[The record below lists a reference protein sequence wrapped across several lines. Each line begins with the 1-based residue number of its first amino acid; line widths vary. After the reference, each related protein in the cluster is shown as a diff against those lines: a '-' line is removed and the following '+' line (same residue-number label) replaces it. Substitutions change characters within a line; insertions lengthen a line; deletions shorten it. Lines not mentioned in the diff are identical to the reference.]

1 MSRYAVSNGNAGTQ
15 QANTTTYKTQIGL
28 TAATGAT
35 TLRKAWI
42 YDVMFGAD
50 GTPADNAMSYKLDR
64 QTTVG
69 TATSATPAPLD
80 AGDAAALITCNVN
93 HTAEP
98 TVTAAT
104 QLIEVGV
111 NQRASYRWV
120 AAPGGELV
128 VPATNTAGIGLR
140 SKSPAYTG
148 TVLCSINWWE

>member
-1 MSRYAVSNGNAGTQ
+1 MARYAVSNAQGTT
-15 QANTTTYKTQIGL
+15 QANTTTYKTQIDL

-64 QTTVG
+64 QTSTG
-69 TATSATPAPLD
+69 TRTSATPAPLD
-80 AGDAAALITCNVN
+80 AGDAAALITAGVC
-93 HTAEP
+93 TTIEGI
-98 TVTAAT
+98 VTSAT
-104 QLIEVGV
+104 QLLEVGV

-128 VPATNTAGIGLR
+128 VPATNVAGIGLR

-148 TVLCSINWWE
+148 TVLCSINFWE